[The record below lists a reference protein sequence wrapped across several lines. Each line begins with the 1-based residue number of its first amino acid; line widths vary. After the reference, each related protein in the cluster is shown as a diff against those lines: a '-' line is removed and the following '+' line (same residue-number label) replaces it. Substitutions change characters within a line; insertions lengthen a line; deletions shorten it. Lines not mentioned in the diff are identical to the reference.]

1 MNFDSSYTANR
12 GYKFAKKLSSFDF
25 WKFCIGTF
33 SIALN
38 TITRYKYYTILIL
51 YMYEWIWKELFWME
65 NITRVFC
72 IVLYCFFGFLV
83 VAEMPKTSRFRAI
96 KGLPRCYCKLHWEW
110 TVHAR
115 KGVCNAFHTSF
126 RSMGKCLET
135 IENSNLWSCIL

>member
-1 MNFDSSYTANR
+1 MIVPTLQL
-12 GYKFAKKLSSFDF
+12 GYINSQKKLSCLISENF
-25 WKFCIGTF
+25 
-33 SIALN
+33 ALEHFPLHWIQLLD
-38 TITRYKYYTILIL
+38 TSTILYL